1 MSSTGVAPSNARM
14 AISVALGLH
23 ETRRDRAQ
31 IFQRGTRCELLH
43 TFDEVGIMTE
53 MLMIRRVRERV
64 EHGRAPRNRRR
75 HPKGDR
81 PSRHA
86 SVYYPCALHEQAKPL
101 QPPVQ
106 TTTRESRA

>member
-64 EHGRAPRNRRR
+64 EHGRANVFVVLVVGHNPPPDRGECRRIEYVQPGR
-75 HPKGDR
+75 AQR
-81 PSRHA
+81 PDVAGLRL
-86 SVYYPCALHEQAKPL
+86 VPE
-101 QPPVQ
+101 
-106 TTTRESRA
+106 